1 MPELKLVAMLVTTVL
16 CLDGGYARIDRTPR
30 TGRTLCLMT
39 VLVNDSTRK
48 QPIRRKASLARN
60 ACFRPKR
67 LVG

>member
-39 VLVNDSTRK
+39 VLVNESTRK
-48 QPIRRKASLARN
+48 QPTRRKARFPRN
-60 ACFRPKR
+60 AGFRPKR
-67 LVG
+67 IVG